1 MKKKW
6 GALIFGAVLVLAAF
20 AAAAPARDITSEC
33 TMLPGSKKKEFK
45 KAMDG
50 NYRTYWNSY
59 AGEGAAI
66 QVTVP
71 EGEEASGVWLQWYEH
86 EHAVAVQ
93 VKDEQGEWAEY
104 GRSEGIFLSDYLPL
118 PEGTKEFRIANPAG
132 EKKSPPMPLA
142 EIHVYGQGELPPEVQ
157 VWQKPAEKADLMLV
171 AGHPDDEIL
180 WFGGI
185 LPRYAGVEKKAVQVC
200 IMVPTLPRRRLEELD
215 GLWTCGVK
223 NYPVFGH
230 FRDFFSLSL
239 KDQYKRWDKTVVYR
253 TVTGWIRRFQPEVV
267 ITHDIKGEYGHGAH
281 RACADAVI
289 QGLELAAD
297 EKKFPDSYA
306 EYGTWD
312 VPKCYLHLY
321 PENVIDFDWR
331 VPLPEFGG
339 RTAFQVAEA
348 AFACHI
354 SQQDTEYKVEDFGP
368 GDCSLFGLY
377 RSLVGPDERHDDLFE
392 NLGPVVD

>member
-297 EKKFPDSYA
+297 EKNSRIPMRNTGHGMYRNATCTCIRKTLSTLTGASP
-306 EYGTWD
+306 
-312 VPKCYLHLY
+312 C
-321 PENVIDFDWR
+321 
-331 VPLPEFGG
+331 
-339 RTAFQVAEA
+339 
-348 AFACHI
+348 
-354 SQQDTEYKVEDFGP
+354 
-368 GDCSLFGLY
+368 
-377 RSLVGPDERHDDLFE
+377 RSLGAGRPSRWQRRPSPATSVSRTRNTRWRILVPGIAASSDSIAAWWGRMSGTTTFSKTW
-392 NLGPVVD
+392 GR